1 MPRLTKKF
9 KQEMEFFIH
18 PKTGFV
24 TYNEK
29 CLTCIQDGCKQSYR
43 VKVVACPDY
52 EKKEVS
58 AK

>member
-9 KQEMEFFIH
+9 KEEWEFYIH

-29 CLTCIQDGCKQSYR
+29 CLRCIHDCKQSYR
-43 VKVVACPDY
+43 VKIAACPSY
-52 EKKEVS
+52 EKAQK
-58 AK
+58 

>member
-9 KQEMEFFIH
+9 KREMAFFIH

-29 CLTCIQDGCKQSYR
+29 CLTCTQSDCKQSFR
-43 VKVVACPDY
+43 AEVVVCPHY
-52 EKKEVS
+52 EKKEVT
-58 AK
+58 KK